1 LRRIVVIAVAL
12 TALVGATVAYAGF
25 TTAGGKIAFK
35 TTKGGT
41 KTKPVPMSY
50 TLDIT
55 AAGKNGNRTPVVLT
69 VHTKMY
75 GIVANGKNFPTCSA
89 AKIIAAHGNGDTVC
103 PKGAEVAT
111 GYITALLGP
120 STNFQT
126 PGTTCDPAL
135 DVWNGGQGKLI
146 YFFVT
151 KVPNHVCGGLKTGS
165 TPPYVGTYKVS
176 GGYLVSNVPIPK
188 DVDYPVSGVA
198 GSLTSEHL
206 LFKAQSKKVK
216 GKTVYSQASVGC
228 KGTKRPWTLS
238 VTTQLPTQGPA
249 KETDTVT
256 GSASC
261 KG

>member
-25 TTAGGKIAFK
+25 TTAGGSIGFK

-41 KTKPVPMSY
+41 KKKPVPMSY
-50 TLDIT
+50 TLNIT

-75 GIVANGKNFPTCSA
+75 GIVANGKGFPTCSA
-89 AKIIAAHGNGDTVC
+89 TKIIAAHGNGDTVC

-120 STNFQT
+120 ASDFTAA
-126 PGTTCDPAL
+126 GTKCDPAL
-135 DVWNGGQGKLI
+135 DVWNGGQGKLV

-176 GGYLVSNVPIPK
+176 GGYLVSNVPIPT
-188 DVDYPVSGVA
+188 DVDYPVAGIA

-228 KGTKRPWTLS
+228 KGSKRPWTLS
-238 VTTQLPTQGPA
+238 VTTTLPPNGPA
-249 KETDTVT
+249 KETDTVA
-256 GSASC
+256 GSAAC